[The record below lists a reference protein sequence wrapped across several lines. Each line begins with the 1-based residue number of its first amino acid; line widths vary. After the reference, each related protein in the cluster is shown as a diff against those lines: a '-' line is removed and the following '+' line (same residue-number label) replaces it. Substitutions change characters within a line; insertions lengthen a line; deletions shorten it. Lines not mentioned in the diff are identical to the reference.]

1 MQMQVNAQSRTTQ
14 GKGASRRLRAAG
26 KVPGILYGA
35 DQEAKPIELSHH
47 EFFQQLKS
55 ESFHASILTMD
66 LDGNQFQVLLRDVQ
80 MHPWRREVLH
90 ADFQRVAAD
99 REVMLKVPLH
109 FVNQENCPGVKLAG
123 GIVSHVMTEVEVA
136 CLPRHLPEYLE
147 VDLGQLQVGHSLH
160 LSSVK
165 LPEGVRLPQLPR
177 NDATVATVTVPRAV
191 VEEEAAA
198 TEAAPAA
205 EKKEPEK
212 KDAGKK

>member
-47 EFFQQLKS
+47 ELFQQLKS

-66 LDGNQFQVLLRDVQ
+66 LDGNQLQVLLRDVQ

-198 TEAAPAA
+198 VATPPAA